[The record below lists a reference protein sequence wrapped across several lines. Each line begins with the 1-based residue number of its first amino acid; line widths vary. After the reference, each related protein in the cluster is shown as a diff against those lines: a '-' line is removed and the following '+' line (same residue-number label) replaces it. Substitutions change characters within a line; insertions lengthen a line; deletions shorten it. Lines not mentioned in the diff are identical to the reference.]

1 MAESIQ
7 QVLTRVRP
15 PRVKITYDVET
26 GGAVEKRELAF
37 IVGIFAD
44 LSGDR
49 DPAVEPLPLKQR
61 KLVEIDRDSFDDVM
75 ASCAVRVSNNLTE
88 HYTVP

>member
-7 QVLTRVRP
+7 QKLTRVRP

-26 GGAVEKRELAF
+26 GGAIEKIELPF

-44 LSGDR
+44 LSGNSDQ
-49 DPAVEPLPLKQR
+49 EPK
-61 KLVEIDRDSFDDVM
+61 IDRYRPRFVRRRALVM
-75 ASCAVRVSNNLTE
+75 QRAGQPR
-88 HYTVP
+88 PRQ